1 MADDFCTEFASA
13 LAVLLIEMNAE
24 LEDFAEQA
32 EQVDM
37 SIALEL
43 EPTL

>member
-1 MADDFCTEFASA
+1 MTDDFCCEFASA

-24 LEDFAEQA
+24 LEGFA

-37 SIALEL
+37 SLSLEL
-43 EPTL
+43 EPTR

>member
-1 MADDFCTEFASA
+1 MTDDFCCEFASA

-24 LEDFAEQA
+24 LEDFAEQV
-32 EQVDM
+32 EM
-37 SIALEL
+37 SLSLEL

>member
-1 MADDFCTEFASA
+1 MTDSFCCEFASA

-24 LEDFAEQA
+24 LEDFAEQ
-32 EQVDM
+32 VDV

-43 EPTL
+43 EPTR

>member
-24 LEDFAEQA
+24 LEDFAEQV
-32 EQVDM
+32 EM
-37 SIALEL
+37 SLALEL

>member
-1 MADDFCTEFASA
+1 MADDFCIEFASA

-24 LEDFAEQA
+24 LEDFE

-43 EPTL
+43 EPTR

>member
-1 MADDFCTEFASA
+1 MTDDFCCEFASA

-32 EQVDM
+32 D
-37 SIALEL
+37 AYLTLEF
-43 EPTL
+43 EATR

>member
-1 MADDFCTEFASA
+1 MTDDFCSEFALA

-24 LEDFAEQA
+24 LEDFAEQ
-32 EQVDM
+32 VDM

-43 EPTL
+43 EPTR

>member
-1 MADDFCTEFASA
+1 MTDNFCSEFASA

-24 LEDFAEQA
+24 LEDFAEQ
-32 EQVDM
+32 VDM

-43 EPTL
+43 EPTR

>member
-1 MADDFCTEFASA
+1 MADDFCIEFASA

-24 LEDFAEQA
+24 LEDFE
-32 EQVDM
+32 EQVYM

-43 EPTL
+43 EPTR